1 MADLQT
7 KGGQKMKRIKILS
20 LIFALAVLLALVPAA
35 SAAPARA
42 VACDQTYSVTAG
54 DWLSKLSD
62 KFLGSNTA
70 YWAIMAQTNKKA
82 LEDSSYAK
90 VANAD
95 QIEVGQKLCVPSQ
108 ADATA
113 FLANFDPNR
122 ASDIA
127 KLFGSGAKGQLIVG
141 SWWTSGG
148 EYAGLNEMFKLY
160 QAQNPDVEIVN
171 AAIAGGAGTNFKGQL
186 LSQLIGGVAPDT
198 FQLHAGK
205 EVALY
210 SPGTY
215 VVPLD
220 DIYAAQ
226 GLEKVF
232 PADLLT
238 LLKYQGHYW
247 GVPVNIHRANVLW
260 YNKSLFAKAGIT
272 AAPASWDEFFA
283 DADKLKAAGIAPIAL
298 SAHDGYELNHTFE
311 TILLGT
317 LGPDGYRG
325 LWTGQTKWSDAK
337 VTTAL
342 NTFKK
347 YISYANPDYAALGW
361 ANAAALLDGGRA
373 AMMINGDW
381 ENGEFIAAKFT
392 DYGWAPIPGSAGSFD
407 ALSDS
412 FALPAKA
419 PDPDNAKA
427 WIALAGSKAAQE
439 KFNPLKGSICARTD
453 CDPSLFNAYSQ
464 SAIKDWASNAIVPS
478 MTHGAATVPD
488 WLKSYGDAVTLFA
501 TNGDVAA
508 AQAALVKA
516 ASDAG
521 VAQ

>member
-1 MADLQT
+1 
-7 KGGQKMKRIKILS
+7 MKAVRLATVIL
-20 LIFALAVLLALVPAA
+20 ALSVLLALVPAA
-35 SAAPARA
+35 SAAPSSA
-42 VACDQTYSVTAG
+42 VTCDQTYTVTAG
-54 DWLSKLSD
+54 DWLSKISD
-62 KFLGSNTA
+62 KFLGSVTA
-70 YWAIMAQTNKKA
+70 YWAIMAQTNQKA
-82 LEDSSYAK
+82 AEDTSFAK
-90 VANAD
+90 LANAD

-113 FLANFDPNR
+113 FLANFDPNT
-122 ASDIA
+122 ATGVA
-127 KLFGSGAKGQLIVG
+127 KLFGSGAKGQVIVG

-148 EYAGLNEMFKLY
+148 EFAGLNEMFKLY
-160 QAQNPDVEIVN
+160 KAQNPDVEIIN

-215 VVPLD
+215 VVPID
-220 DIYAAQ
+220 DIYASE

-232 PADLLT
+232 PPDLLT
-238 LLKYQGHYW
+238 LLKYQDHYW

-260 YNKSLFAKAGIT
+260 YNKTLFAKAGIA

-283 DADKLKAAGIAPIAL
+283 DADKLKAAGIAPLAL
-298 SAHDGYELNHTFE
+298 SAKDGYELSHTFE
-311 TILLGT
+311 IVLLGT

-325 LWTGQTKWSDAK
+325 LWTGKTQWSDPK
-337 VTTAL
+337 VTDAL

-347 YISYANPDYAALGW
+347 YISYANADYAALGW
-361 ANAAALLDGGRA
+361 ANAAALLDTGKA

-381 ENGEFIAAKFT
+381 ENGEFINAKFT
-392 DYGWAPIPGSAGSFD
+392 DYGWAASPGSAGSFD

-419 PDPDNAKA
+419 PNPANAKA
-427 WIALAGSKAAQE
+427 WIALASSKAAQE

-453 CDPSLFNAYSQ
+453 CDPSLFNPYSQ
-464 SAIKDWASNAIVPS
+464 SAIKDWSSNAIVPS
-478 MTHGAATVPD
+478 LTHGAAAVPS
-488 WLKSYGDAVTLFA
+488 WVKGFGDAIVLFA

-516 ASDAG
+516 AADGLA
-521 VAQ
+521 ATK